1 MKEKKPMKKLVIS
14 FLAVL
19 TVFQIAFGQ
28 DRTEIKAQIKEQRQE
43 LKREQSLS
51 KSSSSDQVQSAKI
64 NAATAV
70 TAADVGEPDSFGKN
84 ALFLGIAQSGFVLID
99 PTCDPNDIGPLGP
112 DDHCI
117 VVADPSVP
125 LPSTT
130 INDVA
135 RITIPGKS
143 VANIVYAIGNHNVS
157 YDMFNASAGTAFGRM
172 TYVPSV
178 TIESSALNDPSLI
191 DPTTGN
197 PFNGS
202 FTTTGIGTY
211 STTKTLASGATEFQA
226 LSYSRANT
234 LGFSRTYFAG
244 LGLPSNVIDDLYK
257 KPMTIRL
264 NVRVSSRW
272 VDSATMFF
280 TIRFL
285 GN

>member
-1 MKEKKPMKKLVIS
+1 MKKLVIS
-14 FLAVL
+14 FFAMF
-19 TVFQIAFGQ
+19 TVFQVAFAQ
-28 DRTEIKAQIKEQRQE
+28 DRSEIKAEMKEQRQE
-43 LKREQSLS
+43 LRRERQQLR
-51 KSSSSDQVQSAKI
+51 SDLNNQISRV
-64 NAATAV
+64 NAAAGV

-84 ALFLGIAQSGFVLID
+84 AKFLGIAQSGIVLID
-99 PTCDPNDIGPLGP
+99 PTCDPADIGPLGP

-117 VVADPSVP
+117 TVSDPSVP
-125 LPSTT
+125 LPTTT

-135 RITIPGKS
+135 RITIPGQS
-143 VANIVYAIGNHNVS
+143 VDNIVYAIGNHNVS
-157 YDMFNASAGTAFGRM
+157 YDMFNTSAGTAFGRM

-178 TIESSALNDPSLI
+178 TIESEALNDPSLI
-191 DPTTGN
+191 DPSTGN

-211 STTKTLASGATEFQA
+211 STTKTLASGATDFQA

-234 LGFSRTYFAG
+234 LGFSRTFFAG
-244 LGLPSNVIDDLYK
+244 LGLPNNVINQLYK

-272 VDSATMFF
+272 VDSAVMLF

>member
-1 MKEKKPMKKLVIS
+1 MKAVRNRQLFHLIS
-14 FLAVL
+14 Q
-19 TVFQIAFGQ
+19 TRS
-28 DRTEIKAQIKEQRQE
+28 DRTNHHSRKVRA
-43 LKREQSLS
+43 
-51 KSSSSDQVQSAKI
+51 
-64 NAATAV
+64 
-70 TAADVGEPDSFGKN
+70 
-84 ALFLGIAQSGFVLID
+84 
-99 PTCDPNDIGPLGP
+99 
-112 DDHCI
+112 
-117 VVADPSVP
+117 VVAKNGVP
-125 LPSTT
+125 LPTVKYSSRQKAVKVVCK
-130 INDVA
+130 IFFEIRARHCRLRHRHRNDA
-135 RITIPGKS
+135 SLEPGHRVIRS
-143 VANIVYAIGNHNVS
+143 R
-157 YDMFNASAGTAFGRM
+157 DLMFNASAGTAFGRM

-244 LGLPSNVIDDLYK
+244 LGLPSNVIDDLFK
-257 KPMTIRL
+257 RPMTIRL

-272 VDSATMFF
+272 VDSATMLF